1 MLKHSLYEYFR
12 NVSIV
17 QIVFVFAL
25 LLQATDK
32 EHDSMFFSSLTLN
45 LLLELKCTWK
55 LLRYLQAS

>member
-45 LLLELKCTWK
+45 LLLELKCT
-55 LLRYLQAS
+55 